1 MTIIGTAKA
10 DSRVRIKCA
19 LLGQTC
25 HMFLL
30 YLQPQKN
37 RPFWCFRNIILCSVR
52 HPTHVCTLGALE
64 CADRAIA
71 EFMLSTPGTKRQ
83 SSLAPIGTSNKH
95 IIVSGGGWT
104 RQEKGCGT
112 HTACKIDWSREG
124 RVELGRYR
132 IPMFHFKLSQF
143 HSSPSLSNFLL
154 HTDPQLFDET
164 RCRTSQL
171 VFKPNCSQISW

>member
-1 MTIIGTAKA
+1 MLSVGLGDEFKHDFVIIKICGSSLLTHYDVFNYHYWDTKA
-10 DSRVRIKCA
+10 DSRIRIKCA

-83 SSLAPIGTSNKH
+83 SSLAPIGTFNKN

-104 RQEKGCGT
+104 IQERGCGT
-112 HTACKIDWSREG
+112 HTACNAMLGVETREG
-124 RVELGRYR
+124 RVHYGTRTISYS
-132 IPMFHFKLSQF
+132 HV
-143 HSSPSLSNFLL
+143 SL
-154 HTDPQLFDET
+154 
-164 RCRTSQL
+164 
-171 VFKPNCSQISW
+171 

>member
-83 SSLAPIGTSNKH
+83 SSLAPIGTLNKH

-112 HTACKIDWSREG
+112 HTACNAMIRVEREG
-124 RVELGRYR
+124 CTREQG
-132 IPMFHFKLSQF
+132 QF
-143 HSSPSLSNFLL
+143 HIPTFQCHLISLFSLTFKFSYALWSTTIWRNSMSNLSIGIQ
-154 HTDPQLFDET
+154 T
-164 RCRTSQL
+164 
-171 VFKPNCSQISW
+171 